1 MKRKDLNYKW
11 ARENIYNK
19 DRFLDNFIDDM
30 LIKVNQMFHYE
41 NLPESVPKRILEK
54 MLCEG
59 GYCIFTKHN
68 DKYVILQGGLGG
80 ELNEYY
86 EYTECIVA
94 NPYLKLDKIFK
105 LGEDCVLIRNDSRM
119 KGLIPILSKYA
130 VLCGDSEISINV
142 LTNVLRTQFLI
153 SAGDNKT
160 KESADA
166 FIKKLTDG
174 EFTSIAENTFLD
186 GVKVHNIQGSA
197 NYIQQFVEL
206 NQYLKASAYNEIG
219 LDANY
224 NMKRER
230 LTVNEVELNTSIL
243 IPLADDML
251 EQRRNAIEEIN
262 KKYGLNISVE
272 LSSVWKMQK
281 ESVDNATQ
289 TQDTETEIEK
299 ELNGEN
305 TTVETETTPT
315 EEKETVIEETP
326 ATETETKETETKET
340 EKPETKETETETETN
355 GTETETETK
364 TETETDETETKELSD
379 TETETKD
386 ETENKK

>member
-94 NPYLKLDKIFK
+94 NPYLKLDKTFK

-281 ESVDNATQ
+281 ETVDNATQ

-305 TTVETETTPT
+305 TTVETETET
-315 EEKETVIEETP
+315 EKPETKETETNGTEKETDTE
-326 ATETETKETETKET
+326 TETETKETETKELSDT
-340 EKPETKETETETETN
+340 DTETKETEEKETE
-355 GTETETETK
+355 K
-364 TETETDETETKELSD
+364 
-379 TETETKD
+379 
-386 ETENKK
+386 